1 MIGVV
6 VGATVALAVL
16 GIVYCTLERLWPAI
30 PGQRRLRGGVR
41 TDLTYYYLNATVTKL
56 LTGIIAVL
64 IVLAAAHV
72 FGLPVSLDQIKGA
85 AHRQTFVTRLPWW
98 AQLALLVLLSDLLG
112 YWTHRLFHRQPVLW
126 RYHVIHHSS
135 RRLDWLSGAR
145 VHPLNDALQNA
156 IPAVPLLLL
165 GFSPASLPAL
175 FAILGAAAVI
185 VHANVGW
192 TWGPFRYV
200 VISPVFHRWHHTTER
215 CAMNKNFA
223 GLFPWMDLLFGTFY
237 MPKGVQ
243 PMEFGVDD
251 SAVPTSVL
259 AQLAYPLRRDRRGT

>member
-6 VGATVALAVL
+6 VGATVALALL
-16 GIVYCTLERLWPAI
+16 GVTYSTLERLWPAI
-30 PGQRRLRGGVR
+30 PGQPRLRGGVR
-41 TDLTYYYLNATVTKL
+41 TDLTYYYLNATFTKL
-56 LTGIIAVL
+56 LTGIIVALLVL
-64 IVLAAAHV
+64 VAAHV
-72 FGLPVSLDQIKGA
+72 LGLPVSLDQIKGA
-85 AHRQTFVTRLPWW
+85 THRQTVVTRSPWW
-98 AQLALLVLLSDLLG
+98 AQLALLLLLSDLLG

-126 RYHVIHHSS
+126 RYHAIHHSS

-145 VHPLNDALQNA
+145 VPPLNDALQNA

-165 GFSPASLPAL
+165 GFSSTNLPPL
-175 FAILGAAAVI
+175 LAILGLAAVI

-200 VISPVFHRWHHTTER
+200 VISPVFHRWHHTNER

-223 GLFPWMDLLFGTFY
+223 GLFPCIDMLFGTFY

-243 PMEFGVDD
+243 PLEFGVDE
-251 SAVPTSVL
+251 SEVPAGVL
-259 AQLAYPLRRDRRGT
+259 AQLAYPLTSGRRTT